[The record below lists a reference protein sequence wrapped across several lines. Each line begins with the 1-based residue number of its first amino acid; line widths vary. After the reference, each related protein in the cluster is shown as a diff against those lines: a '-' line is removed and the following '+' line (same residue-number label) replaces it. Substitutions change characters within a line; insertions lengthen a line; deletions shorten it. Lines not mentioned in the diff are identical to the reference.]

1 MDRPSPRRK
10 ALIVHAGAW
19 DIPFDERR
27 EHDRAVRAAVD
38 AGWAVL
44 LDGGESYEAVAAA
57 VAVMEDDPA
66 LNAGRGAVLNRR
78 GEVELDAGLMDGR
91 RLNVGAVA
99 GVRRLAHPI
108 HAARAM
114 LQARPV
120 LLHGE
125 GAELFARASGLHLV
139 DPASLVTAREVER
152 LASWLARQRERGEAS
167 PTGGDPADTVG
178 AVALDAGGGIAA
190 GTSTGGTLGKPPGR
204 IGDAPVPGAGYFAD
218 HLAGGAATTGHG
230 EAILRHATA
239 RRAVELGRDGH
250 NAVDACWL
258 AIRELE
264 DRWGGRGGLVMLG
277 RDGTIGYAFNTP
289 AMAIGWRDD
298 ETAETV
304 VAGLARRGG

>member
-1 MDRPSPRRK
+1 MHPPPPRRK

-19 DIPFDERR
+19 DIPVDERP
-27 EHDRAVRAAVD
+27 EHERAVRAAVE

-44 LDGGESYEAVAAA
+44 AAGGEAYEAVAAA
-57 VAVMEDDPA
+57 VAVLEDDPL

-91 RLNVGAVA
+91 RLHVGAVA

-114 LQARPV
+114 LRERPV
-120 LLHGE
+120 LLYGE
-125 GAELFARASGLHLV
+125 GAETFARAAGIDLV
-139 DPASLVTAREVER
+139 EPASLVTPREQER
-152 LASWLARQRERGEAS
+152 LAAWLARQGTRDEPAPAGS
-167 PTGGDPADTVG
+167 DPADTVG
-178 AVALDAGGGIAA
+178 AVALDADGGIAA
-190 GTSTGGTLGKPPGR
+190 GTSTGGTPGKPPGR

-218 HLAGGAATTGHG
+218 HLAGGAATTGQG

-239 RRAVELGRDGH
+239 RRAVELGRDGN

-258 AIRELE
+258 VVRELE

-298 ETAETV
+298 ETTETV
-304 VAGLARRGG
+304 VAGLARRG

>member
-1 MDRPSPRRK
+1 MQQPPPRRK
-10 ALIVHAGAW
+10 ALIVHGGAW
-19 DIPFDERR
+19 DIPVDERP
-27 EHDRAVRAAVD
+27 EHERAVRAAVD

-44 LDGGESYEAVAAA
+44 AAGGEAFEAVVAA
-57 VAVMEDDPA
+57 VAVLEDEPV

-91 RLNVGAVA
+91 RLHVGAVA

-108 HAARAM
+108 RAAQAM
-114 LQARPV
+114 LRERPV
-120 LLHGE
+120 LLYGE
-125 GAELFARASGLHLV
+125 GAETFARAAGLDLV
-139 DPASLVTAREVER
+139 EPASLVTPREEER
-152 LASWLARQRERGEAS
+152 LATWLARERERGEPS
-167 PTGGDPADTVG
+167 PAGGNPADTVG
-178 AVALDAGGGIAA
+178 AVALDGEGGIAA

-230 EAILRHATA
+230 EAILRHGTA
-239 RRAVELGRDGH
+239 RRAVELGREGN

-258 AIRELE
+258 VVRELE

-298 ETAETV
+298 ETPETV
-304 VAGLARRGG
+304 VAGLTRRG